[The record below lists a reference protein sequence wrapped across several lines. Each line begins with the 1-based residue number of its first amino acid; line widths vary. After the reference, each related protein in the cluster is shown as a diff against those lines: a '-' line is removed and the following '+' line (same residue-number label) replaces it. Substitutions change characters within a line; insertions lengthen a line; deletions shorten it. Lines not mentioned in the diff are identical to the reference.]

1 MCRLTVQFF
10 ILEIQ
15 VLKSFY
21 GKYPPNAFF
30 FFFKRISK
38 PRALSSSL
46 MKYNFPINRK
56 VLHFKRLNRMLLE
69 NSFQLVKL
77 KNWNK
82 SKERIFSWHLSFDS
96 HLDKF
101 PFAPRTCLVSEFCS
115 SETKKEV
122 LIGMYCTSSLTRT
135 VYTVA
140 LTVGDGLILG
150 DTFAVIDYT
159 RCWYYSSL
167 FHHFMYQLTVLSNSH
182 STTSHSFLPLKLFT
196 ALWGKKCNS
205 NPELHHR
212 GKSNYQVSHLA
223 CATPHF

>member
-1 MCRLTVQFF
+1 ML
-10 ILEIQ
+10 
-15 VLKSFY
+15 
-21 GKYPPNAFF
+21 F

-122 LIGMYCTSSLTRT
+122 LIGMFDCTVLPPLPGLSTRLHWQLEMASYLVTHLQWLIIQDVDIILVSFIILCTSWLCC
-135 VYTVA
+135 
-140 LTVGDGLILG
+140 LILILPHP
-150 DTFAVIDYT
+150 T
-159 RCWYYSSL
+159 L
-167 FHHFMYQLTVLSNSH
+167 
-182 STTSHSFLPLKLFT
+182 SFLWSFLL
-196 ALWGKKCNS
+196 LYGGKNVTLIQNYITGGKTTTKC
-205 NPELHHR
+205 LI
-212 GKSNYQVSHLA
+212 
-223 CATPHF
+223 